1 MKFVSLLPS
10 TRKGKKFMI
19 RFEDPTMVIHFG
31 AKGSK
36 TYLDNHDKL
45 KRQNYLKRHAV
56 NEDWTKIN
64 AGSLS
69 RYIQWGNST
78 DLETNLNSFL
88 KRFRL

>member
-10 TRKGKKFMI
+10 TRKNKKFMI

-31 AKGSK
+31 SKGSK

-69 RYIQWGNST
+69 RYIQWGDST
-78 DLETNLNSFL
+78 DLATNLHSFL